1 MQNYDQIQPGWDAI
15 DRSGDK
21 IGSIE
26 EVGSNYFLVTKGLIF
41 VKDVYVPFQAID
53 STDPNEQLVQL
64 NVGKGEIDSQGW
76 DEPPTDGQMAGSTSG
91 SSSMGSASNEY
102 SGSTSASGGGY
113 ESYSDQS
120 QASGDTFRVPVREER
135 LQAER
140 RQEQAGEVTVGKNVV
155 EEQKDLDV
163 PVTRDEVQVRRV
175 AMDRA
180 ADGDANAFSDGD
192 TIRVPVTAEKLDV
205 GKETRVVEEIEVSK
219 RPVTETQRVSDTV
232 RREQVDVNESGDV
245 LTGAGSRSV
254 GAGDEW
260 QEGTTR
266 SGAERTTEDDLR

>member
-1 MQNYDQIQPGWDAI
+1 MQNYDQIQPGWNAI

-26 EVGSNYFLVTKGLIF
+26 EVGPNYFLVTKGLIF
-41 VKDVYVPFQAID
+41 VKDVYVPFDAVD

-64 NVGKGEIDSQGW
+64 NVGKGDIDSRGW
-76 DEPPTDGQMAGSTSG
+76 DEPPTDGQAAASGMSGASRASSG
-91 SSSMGSASNEY
+91 SYAKGSASDEY
-102 SGSTSASGGGY
+102 ASSTP
-113 ESYSDQS
+113 
-120 QASGDTFRVPVREER
+120 ASGDNDSFRVPVREER
-135 LQAER
+135 LQAEKR
-140 RQEQAGEVTVGKNVV
+140 REQAGEVTVGKNVV
-155 EEQKDLDV
+155 EEQRDMEV
-163 PVTRDEVQVRRV
+163 PVTRDEVQVRRI
-175 AMDRA
+175 ATDRA
-180 ADGDANAFSDGD
+180 AGDDTNAFSDGD

-232 RREQVDVNESGDV
+232 RREQVDVNDTGDV
-245 LTGAGSRSV
+245 LTSAGSRSV

-266 SGAERTTEDDLR
+266 SGADRTGEDELR